1 MRRPGHVEAPMVARD
16 TAWPSGTPCWVD
28 LGVDDIARA
37 SEFYAGL
44 FGWEIQAGPP
54 EAGGYVICMTNGPP
68 VAGPRHEASPPRTP
82 PAPRPSTAP
91 PLVLRITQ
99 HDTGATRP

>member
-1 MRRPGHVEAPMVARD
+1 MVARD

-44 FGWEIQAGPP
+44 FGWEIQAGPH
-54 EAGGYVICMTNGPP
+54 EGGGYVM
-68 VAGPRHEASPPRTP
+68 
-82 PAPRPSTAP
+82 
-91 PLVLRITQ
+91 
-99 HDTGATRP
+99 